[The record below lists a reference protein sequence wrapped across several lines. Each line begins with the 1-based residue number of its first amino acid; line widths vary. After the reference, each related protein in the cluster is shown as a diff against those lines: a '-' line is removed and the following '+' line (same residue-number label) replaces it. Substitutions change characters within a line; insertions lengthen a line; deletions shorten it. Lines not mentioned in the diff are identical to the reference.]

1 MAEQLTCSALLYVPL
16 TSLFHPILSI
26 PSTLSFFLTPP
37 LNFLSA
43 YRDSFTNG
51 TQLRNAKAL
60 YEASTDGSAYTM
72 AEKLI
77 THHRA
82 KVAAALE
89 RRKEVLAER
98 EAQRADMQAQLDEQK
113 EEMAAI
119 ERSKVKG
126 MGQADKGQEA
136 SATGARRG
144 GLRDRLE
151 EAMERERSR
160 GSDERVRDG
169 EKERE

>member
-26 PSTLSFFLTPP
+26 PSTLYFFLTPP
-37 LNFLSA
+37 P
-43 YRDSFTNG
+43 NG

-160 GSDERVRDG
+160 GSDERVRYG